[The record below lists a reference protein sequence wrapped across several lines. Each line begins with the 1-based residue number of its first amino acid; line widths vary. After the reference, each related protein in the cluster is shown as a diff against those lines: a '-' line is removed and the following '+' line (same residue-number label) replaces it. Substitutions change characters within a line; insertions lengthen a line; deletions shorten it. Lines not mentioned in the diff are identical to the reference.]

1 MAEPEQGLTIADNHF
16 FTEIDCQN
24 LFWQSILCIWQCYY
38 SLFAYFCTEKM
49 IYIKTMKTKLSI
61 IALLLISVT
70 ATWAQDATQRLV
82 VWQKSGEK
90 VYFALSEEPETT
102 FDDGKLVI
110 KTTKT
115 TVYYQLENVLRYTY
129 EGTIDAIDGPKLRPG
144 EVIFRQGVDQM
155 AFDGLADGTRLT
167 VYALDGKQ
175 LQTIT
180 AHGGQQT
187 VVSLAG
193 QPAGTYIVKIGDA
206 TFKFV
211 KR

>member
-1 MAEPEQGLTIADNHF
+1 
-16 FTEIDCQN
+16 
-24 LFWQSILCIWQCYY
+24 
-38 SLFAYFCTEKM
+38 M
-49 IYIKTMKTKLSI
+49 IKKTLI
-61 IALLLISVT
+61 LISLL
-70 ATWAQDATQRLV
+70 ACSIGNIAQTTTQRLV

-144 EVIFRQGVDQM
+144 EVIFRQGTDQM

-193 QPAGTYIVKIGDA
+193 QPAGTYIVKIGDT